1 MYSTHTHDNE
11 LQDYQLPEM
20 LRVGLEDLVLQ
31 VLLLDLGEP
40 SVFLTKA
47 VNPPSALAI
56 KNSLKLLE
64 GLGAVDCEWGEDDTT
79 TSRPN
84 APSTVELTTCEKLQ
98 VGSNLTA
105 LGFHLATLPVDPRVG
120 KMMIYGKS
128 FLHLI
133 LLCGNDVQ
141 AHICTSHL

>member
-64 GLGAVDCEWGEDDTT
+64 GLGAVDCEWGDDDT
-79 TSRPN
+79 TSRPMTSR
-84 APSTVELTTCEKLQ
+84 PVEPTTCETLQ

-128 FLHLI
+128 
-133 LLCGNDVQ
+133 
-141 AHICTSHL
+141 